1 GGGAG
6 EFKMGKLTWV
16 MVLVLIFVVAFAT
29 ETPQFTTVHTESS
42 FEIRL
47 YRPMAWMTAPIL
59 HQSSFQHATLMGSH
73 KLFQYIQGANM
84 NFSRIPLSFPVLT
97 GIVPHSGPFESSSF
111 TVRFYLPTAF
121 QDTPPT
127 PLADLHLKA
136 EHWDSVCVA
145 VRKFSGFV
153 VDENIGKEASMLE
166 SSLRRSPWANATFGM
181 STTIEDAYTI
191 AQYNLPFKHRAR
203 VNEVWVTLS
212 GPYISDKCEISTST
226 YTNEF
231 ASTI

>member
-1 GGGAG
+1 
-6 EFKMGKLTWV
+6 MGKLTWV

-97 GIVPHSGPFESSSF
+97 
-111 TVRFYLPTAF
+111 
-121 QDTPPT
+121 
-127 PLADLHLKA
+127 DLHLKA